1 MGSFSGSPL
10 CVWWKASQFCWQTVQ
25 RSSSSPLGQFGHGE
39 LRVPAIVSHIPIVG
53 AEFGVFK
60 AVAAHLGVLVVDG
73 VNEDEN
79 DGDDY
84 HGESHKSSDERK
96 VVLCEE
102 NTINTF

>member
-1 MGSFSGSPL
+1 M
-10 CVWWKASQFCWQTVQ
+10 
-25 RSSSSPLGQFGHGE
+25 PLGQFGHGE
-39 LRVPAIVSHIPIVG
+39 LRVPAVVSHVPIVG

-79 DGDDY
+79 DGNDN
-84 HGESHKSSDERK
+84 HCESHKSSDERK

-102 NTINTF
+102 NNAKGNENLTCIILCLHFRFALFDTSSKIFK